1 MNLEAEPWNVDGTIL
16 HVGAGQCRELD
27 RYLAAEARHIVLVEP
42 NRDKQRVLRAR
53 TDADSRVHVSS
64 MALAAE
70 DAREVAL
77 NIYNVESFN
86 SVEGSLRSTSG
97 YPGLHVLEQ
106 RTVPAWSPQTLFRK
120 VSKPAGLR
128 SCLIVEAPGQVRRLV
143 EALGTEEL
151 QDIFVNLLVRVSRS
165 GSFGETP
172 RQVIAAM
179 ASSGYRVTEVS
190 DGGADLLL
198 SAEVDEHWAE
208 LRAQHTES
216 EASQRRSEEAE
227 ELRAALEER
236 DKRLT
241 DLTRQNEELRAENR
255 RREAAEQDRARNQA
269 LLREELTRAEMQLDM
284 LEQLISARVSTAEQD
299 QPAQTAPGK

>member
-1 MNLEAEPWNVDGTIL
+1 
-16 HVGAGQCRELD
+16 
-27 RYLAAEARHIVLVEP
+27 
-42 NRDKQRVLRAR
+42 
-53 TDADSRVHVSS
+53 

-106 RTVPAWSPQTLFRK
+106 CTVPAWSPQTLFRK

-128 SCLIVEAPGQVRRLV
+128 SCLVVEAPGQVCRLV

-151 QDIFVNLLVRVSRS
+151 QDIFINLLVRVPRS

-172 RQVIAAM
+172 RQTIAAM
-179 ASSGYRVTEVS
+179 AGSGYRVSEVT
-190 DGGADLLL
+190 DDGADLLL
-198 SAEVDEHWAE
+198 SAEVDEHWSALWAQRAE
-208 LRAQHTES
+208 S
-216 EASQRRSEEAE
+216 KASQRRSEEVE